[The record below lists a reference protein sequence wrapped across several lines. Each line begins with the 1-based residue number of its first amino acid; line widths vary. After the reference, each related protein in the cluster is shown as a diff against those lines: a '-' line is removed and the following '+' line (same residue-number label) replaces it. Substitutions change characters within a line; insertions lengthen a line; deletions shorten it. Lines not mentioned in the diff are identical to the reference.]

1 MKKAICHYSFHRR
14 CKAEGW
20 TPLRLAEEVAALG
33 VEGVDFHAG
42 LLGGADAV
50 AVAPE
55 QIRSAIAK
63 TGRRLSGLSLSNNFN
78 QADPHELRTQIET
91 VKQWIGVGAD
101 LAAPVMRIFGGHL
114 KDRYDPQA
122 CGEARQHVLDALR
135 EVVEVAEDRGVVLA
149 LENHGGMPCT
159 GEEQV
164 AVIQEVGSEH
174 LRATVDVG
182 NYMSCGQEGHIG
194 TQIAAPFAAY
204 VHFKDFHKVID
215 ERALWGW
222 QARPATVGQGDVD
235 LPACLAALK
244 AAGFDGFVALEYEGT
259 DDEALGVPQS
269 VEFMNDV
276 MAGF

>member
-1 MKKAICHYSFHRR
+1 MRAMVTVVLVGCTLLI
-14 CKAEGW
+14 
-20 TPLRLAEEVAALG
+20 G
-33 VEGVDFHAG
+33 VSGAHG
-42 LLGGADAV
+42 SGGAISGVHYVPVNTAAWTGGNAV
-50 AVAPE
+50 AV
-55 QIRSAIAK
+55 QWQHW
-63 TGRRLSGLSLSNNFN
+63 LSDWFCL
-78 QADPHELRTQIET
+78 
-91 VKQWIGVGAD
+91 GVGAD
-101 LAAPVMRIFGGHL
+101 VAAPVMRIFGGHL

-122 CGEARQHVLDALR
+122 RGEARQYVLDALR
-135 EVVEVAEDRGVVLA
+135 EVVEVAENRGVVLA

-164 AVIQEVGSEH
+164 AVIQEVASEH

-182 NYMSCGQEGHIG
+182 NYMSCGQEGHVG

-222 QARPATVGQGDVD
+222 QTRPATVGGGDVD

-259 DDEALGVPQS
+259 DDETVGVPQS
-269 VEFMNDV
+269 VEFMNQV